1 MFLNQ
6 LNQENK
12 ESFLK
17 ICVLASLSNDVFAQ
31 EEREMI
37 SAYCREM
44 NIPDNIPDC
53 NESLEEVLNNLV
65 DKASDIDKKII
76 LLEIIGLLKSD
87 GLYDEKEMI
96 FIGSLVKGLN
106 IKEEVLSKIISLL
119 EIYTTVYKE
128 LYATIFE

>member
-17 ICVLASLSNDVFAQ
+17 ICVLASLSNDVFEQ

-44 NIPDNIPDC
+44 NIHDNIPDC
-53 NESLEEVLNNLV
+53 NESLEEVLKNLG
-65 DKASDIDKKII
+65 DKASDVEKKII
-76 LLEIIGLLKSD
+76 LMEVIGLLKSD

-96 FIGSLVKGLN
+96 FINSLVKGLN

-119 EIYTTVYKE
+119 EVYTTVYKE
-128 LYATIFE
+128 LYSTIFE